1 MPRLLIPSDL
11 HAACAKAVVATATEA
26 MEGPFVLPFDLT
38 VTLRGSVKRGAEF
51 VQAYPGTLTT
61 LDLVV
66 AACALSGAVR
76 PVFEKIATDPLA
88 VRDFVRSMD
97 GERAAEGAA
106 LVERMRWATE
116 RVVAGKRSY
125 TIDAAE
131 VR

>member
-1 MPRLLIPSDL
+1 MTRLLIPSDL

-88 VRDFVRSMD
+88 VRNFVHGMSVDRTI
-97 GERAAEGAA
+97 EAEA
-106 LVERMRWATE
+106 LVQKMRWATE
-116 RVVAGKRSY
+116 RVVMGKRSY

>member
-1 MPRLLIPSDL
+1 MSRLLIPSDL

-88 VRDFVRSMD
+88 VRNFVHGMSVDRTI
-97 GERAAEGAA
+97 EAEA
-106 LVERMRWATE
+106 LVQKMRWATE
-116 RVVAGKRSY
+116 RVVMGKRSY

>member
-1 MPRLLIPSDL
+1 MTRLLIPSDL

-51 VQAYPGTLTT
+51 VQAFPGTLTT

-66 AACALSGAVR
+66 AACAMSGAVR

-88 VRDFVRSMD
+88 VRNFVHSMSVD
-97 GERAAEGAA
+97 RTIEAEA
-106 LVERMRWATE
+106 LVQKMRWATE
-116 RVVAGKRSY
+116 RVVMGKRSY